1 MTFKFINN
9 NIYYK
14 NFKIFNFELS
24 LLLVPILIIIIL
36 YFKKYI
42 NYFSNIFLAIFICG
56 IIDSYVKSLIYSLP
70 AILYANIIFHSF
82 GLYPLVDFKKY
93 FKPNLINYLLGILAI
108 LVIIFLPYWP
118 YDVNRFIF
126 IISIILI
133 YISTTTIYFFL
144 FKV

>member
-14 NFKIFNFELS
+14 NYKIFNFELS

-70 AILYANIIFHSF
+70 VIFICGIIFHSF
-82 GLYPLVDFKKY
+82 GLYPLVNFKKY
-93 FKPNLINYLLGILAI
+93 FKPNVVNFLLGILAI
-108 LVIIFLPYWP
+108 SVIIFLPYWP
-118 YDVNRFIF
+118 YDVNRFLF
-126 IISIILI
+126 ITSIILI

>member
-24 LLLVPILIIIIL
+24 LLLVPLLIIIIL

-70 AILYANIIFHSF
+70 VILYANIIFHSF
-82 GLYPLVDFKKY
+82 GLYPLVNFKKY
-93 FKPNLINYLLGILAI
+93 FKPNVVNFLLGILTI
-108 LVIIFLPYWP
+108 LIIIFLPYWP

-133 YISTTTIYFFL
+133 YVFTTTIYFFL
-144 FKV
+144 KK

>member
-1 MTFKFINN
+1 MEFKIINN

-24 LLLVPILIIIIL
+24 LFLVPLLLLIIL

-56 IIDSYVKSLIYSLP
+56 TIDSYVKSIIYKLP
-70 AILYANIIFHSF
+70 ILLYANLIFHSF
-82 GLYPLVDFKKY
+82 GLYPLLNFKKY
-93 FKPNLINYLLGILAI
+93 FKPNLINFLVGFFAI

-118 YDVNRFIF
+118 YDVNRSIF

-133 YISTTTIYFFL
+133 YLVTTIIYFL
-144 FKV
+144 IEK